1 MKSLYPFA
9 DIMTLMGK
17 IEGNITKLSFIY
29 TSEEERTTTD
39 DALIDSFLAKAAEL
53 STAANAL
60 KGITFNNGGA

>member
-9 DIMTLMGK
+9 DIMTLMSK
-17 IEGNITKLSFIY
+17 IEGNITKLGAIY

-39 DALIDSFLAKAAEL
+39 EALIDSFLFKAAEL

-60 KGITFNNGGA
+60 KGITFEGGV